1 MSANSV
7 SVSLDRKERIIKR
20 QSITRH
26 GIVKGPMTANITRIR
41 NSKEMT
47 KTFKHKKTELTE
59 SFLKGSVSS
68 VISCEEV
75 TSGEGRVWN
84 EEGREN

>member
-1 MSANSV
+1 
-7 SVSLDRKERIIKR
+7 
-20 QSITRH
+20 
-26 GIVKGPMTANITRIR
+26 MTANITRIR

-75 TSGEGRVWN
+75 TSGGDECGMRRGGKTN
-84 EEGREN
+84 RR